1 MNFSIMHAISRHRL
15 VTLLLS
21 LALLQPAQ
29 AAIELDHIVA
39 VVNDEVVMA
48 SELEER
54 LRAVRQQLMEQG
66 TQLPPTSQLKKQVL
80 DRLIMNKLQMQMAQ
94 QTGIRVDDET
104 LNRTISSIAAE
115 NGVSLTQFRE
125 ILEKDGYS
133 YAQFREDIRNEIMIS
148 RLRQRAVDNRVSVS
162 DREIENHLTNQQHQ
176 GETEVEYR
184 LSHILVAVPRSPTS
198 SDLEETRKKAERIR
212 EELQNG
218 ADFGKTAATYSDGQ
232 QALEGGDLGWRKS
245 GQLPTLFSGSVSN
258 MQEGDIS
265 DVIRSSSGYHI
276 IKLTDVRD
284 SEKVVITQTRARHIL
299 IRPDELTSEEDA
311 FRRLNQLRMRIRGGA
326 DFAELARGHSNDT
339 VSAADGGDLGW
350 VSPGDLVPEFQEV
363 MDSLNPGQ
371 VSEPFQTQFGW
382 HIVQVLE
389 RREHDNTEAIRRA
402 RAREAIRQRK
412 LEEARE
418 NWLREMRDE
427 AYVEYRLDE

>member
-1 MNFSIMHAISRHRL
+1 MRIILHHRFF
-15 VTLLLS
+15 LLFLF
-21 LALLQPAQ
+21 LALIRPAG
-29 AAIELDHIVA
+29 AAIELDRIVA
-39 VVNDEVVMA
+39 VVNDDVVMA

-54 LRAVRQQLMEQG
+54 LRTVRDQLREQG
-66 TQLPPTSQLKKQVL
+66 TQMPPTSQLKKQVL
-80 DRLIMNKLQMQMAQ
+80 DRLIMNKLQMQMARE
-94 QTGIRVDDET
+94 TGIRVDDET

-115 NGVSLTQFRE
+115 NGVSLTEFRN
-125 ILEKDGYS
+125 ILERDGYS
-133 YAQFREDIRNEIMIS
+133 YPRFREDIRNEIMIS

-162 DREIENHLTNQQHQ
+162 DREIENHLANQQFQ

-184 LSHILVAVPRSPTS
+184 LSHILVALPRSPTAD
-198 SDLEETRKKAERIR
+198 DLDETRQKAEKILD
-212 EELQNG
+212 ELRAG

-232 QALEGGDLGWRKS
+232 QALEGGDLGWRKA
-245 GQLPTLFSGSVSN
+245 GQVPTLFAGTVSGMEKGDVS
-258 MQEGDIS
+258 DL
-265 DVIRSSSGYHI
+265 IRSSSGYHI
-276 IKLTDVRD
+276 IRLMDVRD

-311 FRRLNQLRMRIRGGA
+311 FRRLNQLRMRIQGGD

-350 VSPGDLVPEFQEV
+350 VSPGELVPEFEEV
-363 MDSLNPGQ
+363 MNSLNPGE

-389 RREHDNTEAIRRA
+389 RREHDSTEDIKRA
-402 RAREAIRQRK
+402 RAREAIRERK